1 MEGSVIRQDIKDS
14 KNPDHVITVN
24 WKIGKFLGKGAY
36 GNVYVISD
44 GKKEYAG
51 KIIKKSKISMEQKV
65 NEIKIHETLNNQ
77 NIVNLIDEFETPDY
91 FVIILD
97 NCEHGDMKHLIK
109 ARRRLTETEV
119 KYYALNILKGIEY
132 LHSQNIIHRDIKL
145 ANVLLCGN
153 KLTPKIT
160 DFGLAKLLV
169 NGNCVKQV
177 AGTPNYIA
185 PEVIDKKCYSYSV
198 DIWSYGVLVYA
209 LLFGKPAFETNDIKT
224 TYYRIRHGIYYF
236 KPDINVSDYAK
247 DFIKLILV
255 VNPDKRATIEQLK
268 NHPFLTRGF
277 IPDSLP
283 PIAAVIQ
290 PSF

>member
-1 MEGSVIRQDIKDS
+1 MEGSVIKQIVS
-14 KNPDHVITVN
+14 ISEPPDTIV
-24 WKIGKFLGKGAY
+24 WKVGKFLGKGAF
-36 GNVYVISD
+36 GNVYIMSN
-44 GKKEYAG
+44 GEKEYAA
-51 KIIKKSKISMEQKV
+51 KIIKKSKISIEQKV
-65 NEIKIHETLNNQ
+65 GEIKIHETLNNQ
-77 NIVNLIDEFETPDY
+77 NIVNLIDEFETPNY
-91 FVIILD
+91 FVFIMD

-109 ARRRLTETEV
+109 ARIRLTEPEV

-132 LHSQNIIHRDIKL
+132 LHSQHIIHRDIKL

-160 DFGLAKLLV
+160 DFGLAKKLLMK
-169 NGNCVKQV
+169 GDCIKQI

-185 PEVIDKKCYSYSV
+185 PEVINKQCYSYSV

-209 LLFGKPAFETNDIKT
+209 LLFGKPPFETRDVKM
-224 TYYRIRHGIYYF
+224 TYSRIRNGIYYF
-236 KPDINVSDYAK
+236 PNSINVSDYAK
-247 DFIKLILV
+247 DFIKSILV
-255 VNPDKRATIEQLK
+255 VDIDKRANIEKLL

-290 PSF
+290 PGF